1 MSEKQTLFE
10 ALDQDGPYAVWD
22 LMTEDE
28 RRLAAKTLWRDAD
41 HEARTVL
48 ETTLAKELKFRPH
61 ALRKLP
67 AEKLAA
73 RLVRMAPEMPDTLL
87 FQFLFYLH
95 MSERRPLMVEFLDAV
110 GVPHDDGVLNLPED
124 AEPPAKDK
132 VEKAGRDLL
141 KAHDHEALVYLS
153 TLMVADKQLW
163 EGLEPVLKEQEAGK
177 PPAPGGV
184 EQARGPAPSPFTG
197 EK

>member
-163 EGLEPVLKEQEAGK
+163 EGLEPVLKEQDAGE
-177 PPAPGGV
+177 V
-184 EQARGPAPSPFTG
+184 ST
-197 EK
+197 